1 MQHPSAVS
9 KCFLSVIVCSVA
21 LMCPQSPFAGVTVSQ
36 LDEETYSVFAPTP
49 GAMHEAR
56 EFIGEICK
64 DDVSSH
70 FCLSSR
76 VCSLCLCLTG
86 FLFFLLQQ
94 EVNLEFGAIYTATIT
109 EIRYKTLTEIWY
121 KKCFGVEI
129 KLFA

>member
-76 VCSLCLCLTG
+76 VCLCAFVLLVS
-86 FLFFLLQQ
+86 FF
-94 EVNLEFGAIYTATIT
+94 FSSTA
-109 EIRYKTLTEIWY
+109 RS
-121 KKCFGVEI
+121 
-129 KLFA
+129 